1 MSGKMRTAV
10 VGLGVI
16 GHVHLGVLAE
26 MEANVVALCDIDV
39 EKAAAV
45 GAEYGFSAPVWG
57 DFEKMLAEAQPDVVH
72 ICTPHYLHAPM
83 VIAALRRGVHV
94 LCEKPLCIHP
104 EEIDA
109 ILAAEAASTATLGV
123 CLQNRYNPANL
134 FIKEY
139 LKSHKPVAAHGSVTW
154 HRDAAYYNKAA
165 WRGHWDTEGGGV
177 MINQALHTLDLLL
190 WFLGDPTSVSAETA
204 NLTLGGVIEVEDT
217 ATATF
222 HGSSAPFTFFAT
234 NSAAVSLPVEIGFRM
249 ENGDD
254 LTLLPLCVLCND
266 EVLFSA
272 PRPCVRGKVCYGA
285 GHDPL
290 IRDFYRC
297 ISEGKHFPID
307 GHEGARVIRL
317 ILAMYES
324 DQHEIEIK

>member
-1 MSGKMRTAV
+1 MKIAV
-10 VGLGVI
+10 VGIGVI
-16 GHVHLGVLAE
+16 GRVHLEVLSE
-26 MEANVVALCDIDV
+26 MGATVVALCDTDV

-57 DFEKMLAEAQPDVVH
+57 DFEKMLAEARPDVVH

-83 VIAALRRGVHV
+83 VIAALKRGVHV
-94 LCEKPLCIHP
+94 LCEKPLCIHF

-134 FIKEY
+134 FVKDY
-139 LKSHKPVAAHGSVTW
+139 LKTHKVQAAHGSVTW

-190 WFLGDPTSVSAETA
+190 WFLGDPTSVSAGTA
-204 NLTLGGVIEVEDT
+204 NLTLDGVIEVEDT
-217 ATATF
+217 AAATF
-222 HGSSAPFTFFAT
+222 HGGEAPFTFFAT
-234 NSAAVSLPVEIGFRM
+234 NGAAVSMPVEIGFRM

-254 LTLLPLCVLCND
+254 LTLLPLCVLHND
-266 EVLFSA
+266 EVLFAA
-272 PRPCVRGKVCYGA
+272 PRPRVRGKVCYGA
-285 GHDPL
+285 GHGPL

-297 ISEGKHFPID
+297 LGEGRHFPID
-307 GHEGARVIRL
+307 GREGARVIRL
-317 ILAMYES
+317 ILAMYHS
-324 DQHEIEIK
+324 GQHEIEIK